1 MCPLAI
7 MQGDYSGPI
16 HGKAKIIEMTK
27 GWLEFECKRQ
37 KGGQKSCLKLKRW
50 FEKVSMESFSS
61 TLQHR
66 SGRMAPAGWA
76 QHEPVW
82 TMLVV
87 QSWRELLIIGK
98 TKPGAIIASWSPHKE
113 WSW

>member
-1 MCPLAI
+1 MI
-7 MQGDYSGPI
+7 GDCEEG
-16 HGKAKIIEMTK
+16 
-27 GWLEFECKRQ
+27 FQ
-37 KGGQKSCLKLKRW
+37 
-50 FEKVSMESFSS
+50 KVSMESFSS

-87 QSWRELLIIGK
+87 QSWRELVIIGK

>member
-1 MCPLAI
+1 MELKVFLPHSSINVAHW
-7 MQGDYSGPI
+7 
-16 HGKAKIIEMTK
+16 HG
-27 GWLEFECKRQ
+27 
-37 KGGQKSCLKLKRW
+37 S
-50 FEKVSMESFSS
+50 
-61 TLQHR
+61 
-66 SGRMAPAGWA
+66 RMAPAGWA